1 MIRHR
6 VTSSRISSV
15 GWENNTLE
23 VEFKNGKIY
32 QYYNVTSSEY
42 QNFLNSPSLGSAL
55 SSLDK
60 IHDYRPIN

>member
-1 MIRHR
+1 MYRQS
-6 VTSSRISSV
+6 VNSSRISSV

-32 QYYNVTSSEY
+32 QYYNVSNSEY
-42 QNFLNSPSLGSAL
+42 QDFLNAPSLGSAL

-60 IHDYRPIN
+60 IHNYRPIN